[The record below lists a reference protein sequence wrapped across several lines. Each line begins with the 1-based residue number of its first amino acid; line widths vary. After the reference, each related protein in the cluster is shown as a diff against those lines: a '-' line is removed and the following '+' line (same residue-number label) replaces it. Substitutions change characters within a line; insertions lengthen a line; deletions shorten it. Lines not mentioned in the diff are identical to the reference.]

1 MIHAK
6 RTRRLVD
13 PVLFQQMMSQR
24 IYSRIGT
31 APGRGLRINIMVLG
45 YQLFNY
51 IFRHFVCH
59 PDKKKIVA
67 FGGTPLEGAV
77 DGRSCSTADGHVI
90 VREVRTAHLWKGSGR
105 GVELVGR
112 DVQIR
117 WTLETGGCEWFR
129 ATITKERRGE
139 VFAKYHDDASTKW
152 VKFPDEGNI
161 KLVEIGSSAL
171 EDFLSFQD
179 VGKAGWGAIKQ
190 CGGADDLAV
199 PTKLTAIYMLKV
211 NKHTLRVKEVCQLV
225 IDTVTVLSGTTIAFE
240 QRTSRATG
248 VLDTRRAP

>member
-1 MIHAK
+1 VIHAK
-6 RTRRLVD
+6 RTRLLVD

-31 APGRGLRINIMVLG
+31 IPGRGLRINIMVLG

-67 FGGTPLEGAV
+67 FRGTPLEGAV

-112 DVQIR
+112 DAQIR
-117 WTLETGGCEWFR
+117 WTLEAGGCEWFR

-139 VFAKYHDDASTKW
+139 VFVKYHDDGSTKW
-152 VKFPDEGNI
+152 VKFPDEGSI

-171 EDFLSFQD
+171 EDFLS
-179 VGKAGWGAIKQ
+179 
-190 CGGADDLAV
+190 
-199 PTKLTAIYMLKV
+199 
-211 NKHTLRVKEVCQLV
+211 LRP
-225 IDTVTVLSGTTIAFE
+225 
-240 QRTSRATG
+240 R
-248 VLDTRRAP
+248 